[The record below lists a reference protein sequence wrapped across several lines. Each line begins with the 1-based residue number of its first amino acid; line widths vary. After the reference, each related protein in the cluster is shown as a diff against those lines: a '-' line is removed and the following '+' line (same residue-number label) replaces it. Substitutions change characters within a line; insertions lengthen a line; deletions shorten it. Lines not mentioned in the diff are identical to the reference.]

1 MMQCNKLNSEH
12 LSTTGLPFR
21 NCSSDHLVLQICK
34 LHANSS
40 LVTHTTNKQ
49 TKDQLLDIKISCS
62 QSVFQRKLYNNPIN
76 KVKHRG

>member
-1 MMQCNKLNSEH
+1 MMQCNKLNTY
-12 LSTTGLPFR
+12 LQLAYLFR